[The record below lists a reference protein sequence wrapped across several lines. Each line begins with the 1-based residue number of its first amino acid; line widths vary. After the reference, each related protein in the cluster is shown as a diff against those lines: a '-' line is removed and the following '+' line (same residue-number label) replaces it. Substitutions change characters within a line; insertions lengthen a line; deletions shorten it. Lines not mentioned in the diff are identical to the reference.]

1 MRKTIRPPV
10 LLLPVL
16 FSLFLFTAAAGCGPG
31 LQHVG
36 TYISETKDSSHRVET
51 TMELKETGTGVWKV
65 GDDEVAFSWHVK
77 GNELRLLTQNG
88 GVIVGS
94 LDNQIIHVTLP
105 GSKELSFRKVKPK
118 EP

>member
-31 LQHVG
+31 PQHVG
-36 TYISETKDSSHRVET
+36 SYIAEIKDSPHRSEAT
-51 TMELKETGTGVWKV
+51 LELKDTGTGVWKV
-65 GDDEVAFSWHVK
+65 GDDEVAFSWHAN
-77 GNELRLLTQNG
+77 GNELRLRTQNG
-88 GVIVGS
+88 GVIIGS

-118 EP
+118 VP

>member
-1 MRKTIRPPV
+1 MRKKIGSPGF
-10 LLLPVL
+10 LLPVL
-16 FSLFLFTAAAGCGPG
+16 FCLLLFTAAAGCGSG
-31 LQHVG
+31 TQHVG
-36 TYISETKDSSHRVET
+36 TYIAEIKDSSHRSEA

-77 GNELRLLTQNG
+77 GNELRLHTQNG

-105 GSKELSFRKVKPK
+105 GSKELFFSKVK
-118 EP
+118 